1 MNEEQKL
8 ARSEFGGSL
17 GGYSGI
23 LDIDSFS
30 PLAIHLTTTTV
41 IVHVIFT
48 PDCRC
53 LPHRELSFAIWYWCL
68 HMML

>member
-1 MNEEQKL
+1 MNEEQEL

-30 PLAIHLTTTTV
+30 PLTIHLTTTTV
-41 IVHVIFT
+41 IVHAIFT

-53 LPHRELSFAIWYWCL
+53 LPHREISVVTWYRYL